1 MTGETQELTRVIL
14 GSNGLI
20 GRAIKHKFQN
30 DNCHPLP
37 RIVYQDW
44 WDESQIP
51 EIRRVL
57 ANLTPSSGYLQIYV
71 ASGVLSPKEDPGLIK
86 KVNELV
92 PINIARAL
100 DGTNFQLE
108 TFGTIH
114 ETFEMHNEYID
125 SKRRL
130 SVWLSENVQEDDYL
144 HLRLHTLYDDS
155 KPKDFMFLGSL
166 YRCVSEG
173 IALKMSSGKQLR
185 EFHHVDD
192 DVEAISFL
200 EQKGYKGIVN
210 LNHGNVISLF
220 EIAEGITKCFK
231 DSGEIEAGFY
241 PDPLS
246 ENYDVFFDLV
256 SHENTLNFREA
267 TSSLVDIFKKLI
279 LVE

>member
-1 MTGETQELTRVIL
+1 MRGDTQELTRVIL

-37 RIVYQDW
+37 RVVYQDW

-51 EIRRVL
+51 EIRRAL
-57 ANLTPSSGYLQIYV
+57 TNITPSTGHLQIYL
-71 ASGVLSPKEDPGLIK
+71 ASGILSPKEDPALIK
-86 KVNELV
+86 KVNELI

-166 YRCVSEG
+166 FRCVSEG

-192 DVEAISFL
+192 DIEAISFL
-200 EQKGYKGIVN
+200 EQQGYKGIVD
-210 LNHGNVISLF
+210 LNHGNMISLF
-220 EIAEGITKCFK
+220 EIAKGVTKCFQE
-231 DSGEIEAGFY
+231 SGEIEAGFY
-241 PDPLS
+241 LDPGQENYHVVFDPLVI
-246 ENYDVFFDLV
+246 EKRLG
-256 SHENTLNFREA
+256 FREPI
-267 TSSLVDIFKKLI
+267 SSVVEIFRKLI
-279 LVE
+279 LLG